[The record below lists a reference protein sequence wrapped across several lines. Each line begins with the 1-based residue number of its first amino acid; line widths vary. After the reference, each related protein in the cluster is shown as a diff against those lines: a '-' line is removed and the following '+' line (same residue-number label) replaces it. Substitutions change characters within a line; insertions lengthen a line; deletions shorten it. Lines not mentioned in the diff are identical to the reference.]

1 MVKNL
6 PANAGDAAS
15 VPRLARSSGEGN
27 GNPLLYL
34 GVLGSPMD
42 REAWCVIVH
51 EVAEKSIHNLAI
63 EHAHTVL
70 KLALLSFSRKKEL
83 LHLLDQ

>member
-15 VPRLARSSGEGN
+15 APRLARSSGEGN

-42 REAWCVIVH
+42 REAWWVIVH
-51 EVAEKSIHNLAI
+51 EVAEKSRHDLAI
-63 EHAHTVL
+63 EHAHTAL
-70 KLALLSFSRKKEL
+70 KLALFSFSRKKEL